1 MRPARHKPSRVG
13 SRTTSVI
20 SPARLCPGAM
30 GEPALLPRLVIRGNT
45 SLSWDGTVP
54 REETVDGLDRAL
66 EAFGRVLVWDLDGI
80 ERNRPNLGL
89 VRHFEGEPVW
99 VDAGVRHAEGAVDVL
114 VAGAERAV
122 VGTKTLRSLSELDE
136 ARELSEN
143 VVPLLDF
150 VDGEVWAA
158 DEIRAIPPAD
168 LLARWRGMDID
179 TALLVDEA
187 GRVPR
192 GVLESPPPG
201 LTLFA
206 GLLPQSEAGS
216 LPDGTGAIVDL
227 WEVVPRK
234 T

>member
-1 MRPARHKPSRVG
+1 
-13 SRTTSVI
+13 
-20 SPARLCPGAM
+20 M
-30 GEPALLPRLVIRGNT
+30 GEPSIMPRLVIRGDT
-45 SLSWDGTVP
+45 SLSWDGIVP
-54 REETVDGLDRAL
+54 AGETLEGLDRAL
-66 EAFGRVLVWDLDGI
+66 QDFGRVLVWDLDGI
-80 ERNRPNLGL
+80 ERNRPNLAL

-150 VDGEVWAA
+150 VDGELWAA
-158 DEIRAIPPAD
+158 DAIRAIPPAD

-192 GVLESPPPG
+192 DVLESPPQG
-201 LTLFA
+201 LALFA
-206 GLLPQSEAGS
+206 GLLPKGEAGA
-216 LPDGTGAIVDL
+216 LPGGAGAIVDL

>member
-1 MRPARHKPSRVG
+1 MRPVRHKPSPVG
-13 SRTTSVI
+13 VRTTSVI
-20 SPARLCPGAM
+20 SPARLCPAAM
-30 GEPALLPRLVIRGNT
+30 GDPPLLPRLVIRGDT
-45 SLSWDGTVP
+45 SLSWAGTVP
-54 REETVDGLDRAL
+54 AEETLDGLDRAL
-66 EAFGRVLVWDLDGI
+66 QEFGKVLVWDLEGI
-80 ERNRPNLGL
+80 ERNRPNLAL

-122 VGTKTLRSLSELDE
+122 VGTKTLRSLTEFDE
-136 ARELSEN
+136 ARELSDN
-143 VVPLLDF
+143 LVPLLDF
-150 VDGEVWAA
+150 VDGELWAA
-158 DEIRAIPPAD
+158 EAIREVPPAD

-192 GVLESPPPG
+192 GLLESPPPG
-201 LTLFA
+201 LALFA
-206 GLLPQSEAGS
+206 GLLPKGDAAS
-216 LPDGTGAIVDL
+216 LPDGAGAIVDL